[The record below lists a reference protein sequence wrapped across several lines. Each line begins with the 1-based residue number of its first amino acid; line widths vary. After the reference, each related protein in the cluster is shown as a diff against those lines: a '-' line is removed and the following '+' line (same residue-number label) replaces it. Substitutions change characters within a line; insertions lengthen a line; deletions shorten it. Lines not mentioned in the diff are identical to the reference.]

1 MAGSQGGR
9 TVSLGTM
16 GDAPRADEHENWRKL
31 VRAGADIAGA
41 ATGAGVGQLVGGTM
55 GAAAGGAYGATA
67 SVMFKDAALDFA
79 YRLLGKR
86 EEERVGAVIR
96 YFWEKYR
103 DNLDA
108 GEHPRQDGFF
118 DDAPDDRAGAKE
130 VFEGVLLAA
139 QREHQEKKLRFFGNL
154 VANLAFRPEYDRA
167 HANHLIKVA
176 EDLSFQQLCI
186 LSLAGSENGL
196 RVAPEQEEEHKGQ
209 RPTRVAKVGLMAEMH
224 DLSQRQ
230 MLTTGTGDSV
240 EFEISTIVPMELS
253 VDNAGTSLYSLM
265 ELASMD
271 GQDLARITRLLR

>member
-1 MAGSQGGR
+1 
-9 TVSLGTM
+9 
-16 GDAPRADEHENWRKL
+16 
-31 VRAGADIAGA
+31 
-41 ATGAGVGQLVGGTM
+41 
-55 GAAAGGAYGATA
+55 
-67 SVMFKDAALDFA
+67 
-79 YRLLGKR
+79 
-86 EEERVGAVIR
+86 
-96 YFWEKYR
+96 
-103 DNLDA
+103 LDA

-118 DDAPDDRAGAKE
+118 DDAPTDRAGATE

-196 RVAPEQEEEHKGQ
+196 RVAPEQEVHEGQ
-209 RPTRVAKVGLMAEMH
+209 RPTRIEKVGLMAEIY

-230 MLTTGTGDSV
+230 MLTTRAGDSV
-240 EFEISTIVPMELS
+240 EFEISTIVHMELS
-253 VDNAGTSLYSLM
+253 VDNAGTSLYILM
-265 ELASMD
+265 ELATVD